1 MKKMT
6 ERYSTYQKRVHEFIT
21 IKYPKYFTSVNPE
34 NFCRTFLET
43 PSGLGLRKPGTKE
56 QMNWCKKK
64 I

>member
-1 MKKMT
+1 MT
-6 ERYSTYQKRVHEFIT
+6 ERYSAYQKRVHEFIT
-21 IKYPKYFTSVNPE
+21 AKDKTYFTSVNPE
-34 NFCRTFLET
+34 NFCRTFLES